1 MLGGQFKEMKV
12 NSHYSITSELNS
24 EHLEAD
30 MRELGFL
37 SEEEIKRLLST
48 NISKLSNRYEGAMF
62 LSSLGLLTTLVIAP
76 FSPSYISAGLF
87 FSGLTIAGIGGYFVC
102 KCDKEIGNYLRIHE
116 TAEKIRERKKS
127 GEGWD
132 ERVLSYDL
140 DTIVER
146 WPC

>member
-1 MLGGQFKEMKV
+1 MKI
-12 NSHYSITSELNS
+12 NRHHRITSELNG
-24 EHLEAD
+24 EQLEAD

-37 SEEEIKRLLST
+37 SEEEIERLLSN
-48 NISKLSNRYEGAMF
+48 NIRKLYNRSDGAIF
-62 LSSLGLLTTLVIAP
+62 LSSLGLLTTLIIAP
-76 FSPSYISAGLF
+76 FSPSYISAELF
-87 FSGLTIAGIGGYFVC
+87 FSGLAIAGVGGYFVR
-102 KCDKEIGNYLRIHE
+102 KYDKEIGNYLIIHK

-140 DTIVER
+140 DAIVEK